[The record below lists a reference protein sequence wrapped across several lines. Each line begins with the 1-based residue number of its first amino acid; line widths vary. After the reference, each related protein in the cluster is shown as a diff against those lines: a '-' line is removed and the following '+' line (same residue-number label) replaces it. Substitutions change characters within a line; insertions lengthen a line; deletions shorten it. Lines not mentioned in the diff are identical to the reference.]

1 MTIKDIVNRDII
13 NLTNCDQEPIHIPG
27 SIQPQ
32 GFLLG
37 IDLSTFHILFC
48 SGNVQE
54 FLDFTHQQLLGK
66 SIDEVFGKDLGQELR
81 GCTDH
86 TDGRLKILHMVFGDK
101 DFELSVH
108 AHAGYLIVESEA
120 KMSHEQEKQDLL
132 SLSKEFLGYMEE
144 THTLKQ
150 LCTLV
155 ARGIRHVTGY
165 DRVMIYRFDKD
176 YNGEVIAES
185 KRDDLE
191 GFLGLH
197 YPHTDIPPQ
206 ARELYIKNQLRIIAD
221 VNYMPVP
228 LYTIDDGKDRN
239 LDLSYASLRSVSPI
253 HVQYLHNMGVGATL
267 TISLIHKKKL
277 WGLVA
282 CHHYS
287 PKYLSQETRLAAKLQ
302 GNFITSQIDVR
313 QLNEEYEA
321 TQKINDAAK
330 RLISR
335 KLELDRNSFAEVTG
349 DPDLL
354 LLCNAS
360 GVSLLIDNHIY
371 KAGITPD
378 DNDIRQLAAYLSVYT
393 GNTQFHT
400 DSIGKLL
407 PESKSYAGKIPG
419 VNYVSLNISSNNCI
433 IWYKPET
440 IAEVNWAGD
449 PAKAIEKDKNGL
461 SPRKSFELWK
471 ETLKFQSNP
480 WLQSEIAASSNFAS
494 VLLKHMGSVF
504 LAEEEEK
511 QRELARILMETN
523 AELENINWIS
533 THDLQEPLRKIQ
545 MMSSFILSEEEK
557 EIPEDVYEKVLR
569 MNKSAER
576 MQVLVKDILKYT
588 RLNYSKEAFEDIDLG
603 RLLEEVAVE
612 TNDSLMATEATLTIG
627 KLPEVKGVSFLLKQL
642 FSNLIYNSLKFSHA
656 DRRPQLSV
664 ALVEGAFVPDLPAGK
679 TDEYH
684 VIRYSDNG
692 IGFEKNYNESVFNIF
707 TRLNNT
713 GEYQGSGIGLA
724 LCKKIMNT
732 HKGIIKA
739 DGRPGE
745 GVDFFIYF
753 PKTNRSI

>member
-1 MTIKDIVNRDII
+1 MNIKDIVNRDLV

-27 SIQPQ
+27 SIQPH

-37 IDLSTFHILFC
+37 VDLSTFRILFC
-48 SGNVQE
+48 SGNIPD
-54 FLDFTHQQLLGK
+54 FLGISPQQLLGK
-66 SIDEVFGKDLGQELR
+66 SIDEVFGGKLEQELR
-81 GCTDH
+81 ACTEY
-86 TDGRLKILHMVFGDK
+86 TDGRTRLFQHQLGEN

-108 AHAGYLIVESEA
+108 AHAGCLIIESEA
-120 KMSHEQEKQDLL
+120 AVAAHEKQDLL
-132 SLSKEFLGYMEE
+132 SLSKDFLNYMEE
-144 THTLKQ
+144 SHTLRE
-150 LCTLV
+150 LCGLV
-155 ARGIRHVTGY
+155 AKGIRKVTGY
-165 DRVMIYRFDKD
+165 DRVMIYHFDKD

-185 KRDDLE
+185 KREDLE

-221 VNYMPVP
+221 VTYTPVP
-228 LYTIDDGKDRN
+228 LYTLDDGAERN

-253 HVQYLHNMGVGATL
+253 HIQYLHNMGVGATL
-267 TISLIHKKKL
+267 TISLIHQKKL

-302 GNFITSQIDVR
+302 GNFITSQIEVR

-321 TQKINDAAK
+321 SRKVNDAAK

-335 KLELDRNSFAEVTG
+335 KFEPNRQSFAEIIH

-354 LLCNAS
+354 SLCNAS
-360 GVSLLIDNHIY
+360 GVSLLIDQHIY
-371 KAGITPD
+371 TSGITPGD
-378 DNDIRQLAAYLSVYT
+378 DDIRQLAGYLSVYS

-400 DSIGKLL
+400 DAIGKLL
-407 PESKSYAGKIPG
+407 PESKSYMDKTPG
-419 VNYVSLNISSNNCI
+419 INYASLNSLSNNCI

-471 ETLKFQSNP
+471 ETLKCQSDP
-480 WLQSEIAASSNFAS
+480 WLQPEIAASSNFAS
-494 VLLKHMGSVF
+494 VLLKHLGSVF

-511 QRELARILMETN
+511 QRELARILTETN

-557 EIPEDVYEKVLR
+557 EIPQDVYEKVLR

-576 MQVLVKDILKYT
+576 MQALVKDILKYT
-588 RLNYSKEAFEDIDLG
+588 RLNYSQEAFESIDLTA
-603 RLLEEVAVE
+603 LLEEVATE
-612 TNDSLMATEATLTIG
+612 AQDSLNGAEATLSIG

-642 FSNLIYNSLKFSHA
+642 FTNLIYNSLKFAHA
-656 DRRPQLSV
+656 ERKPQLSIRLLEK
-664 ALVEGAFVPDLPAGK
+664 ADMPELPLERK
-679 TDEYH
+679 EEYQ

-692 IGFEKNYNESVFNIF
+692 IGFEPAYNESVFQIF
-707 TRLNNT
+707 TRLHNT

-724 LCKKIMNT
+724 LCKKIMTT
-732 HKGIIKA
+732 HKGFIKA
-739 DGRPGE
+739 DGHPGE
-745 GVDFFIYF
+745 GVDFYICF
-753 PKTNRSI
+753 PKG

>member
-1 MTIKDIVNRDII
+1 MNIKDIVNRDIV

-27 SIQPQ
+27 SIQPH

-54 FLDFTHQQLLGK
+54 FLGISHQQLLGK
-66 SIDEVFGKDLGQELR
+66 SADEVFGSNLTQELR
-81 GCTDH
+81 DCTDH

-101 DFELSVH
+101 AFELSVH
-108 AHAGYLIVESEA
+108 AHAGCLIVESEA
-120 KMSHEQEKQDLL
+120 AMDEEQEKQDLL

-150 LCTLV
+150 LSMLV
-155 ARGIRHVTGY
+155 AQGIRNVTGY
-165 DRVMIYRFDKD
+165 DRVMIYHFDKD

-191 GFLGLH
+191 AFLGLH

-221 VNYMPVP
+221 VNYTPVP

-287 PKYLSQETRLAAKLQ
+287 PKYLSQKTRLAARLQ

-313 QLNEEYEA
+313 QLNEEYEES
-321 TQKINDAAK
+321 KKVNEAAK

-335 KLELDRNSFAEVTG
+335 KLEPDRNSFAEVTG

-360 GVSLLIDNHIY
+360 GVSLLIDDRIY
-371 KAGITPD
+371 KAGTTP
-378 DNDIRQLAAYLSVYT
+378 NDEEIRQLAAYLAVYT
-393 GNTQFHT
+393 GNTRFHT
-400 DSIGKLL
+400 ESIGKLL
-407 PESKSYAGKIPG
+407 PESTSFAGKIPG
-419 VNYVSLNISSNNCI
+419 VNYVSLNTSSNNCI

-440 IAEVNWAGD
+440 ISEVNWAGD

-480 WLQSEIAASSNFAS
+480 WLQAEIAASSNFAS

-511 QRELARILMETN
+511 QRELARILTETN

-557 EIPEDVYEKVLR
+557 DIPQDVYEKVLR

-576 MQVLVKDILKYT
+576 MQILVKDILKYT
-588 RLNYSKEAFEDIDLG
+588 RLNYSKEAFENIDLS

-612 TNDSLMATEATLTIG
+612 TGDSLNAKEATLTIG
-627 KLPEVKGVSFLLKQL
+627 RLPEVKGVSFLLKQL

-656 DRRPQLSV
+656 DRRPQLTI
-664 ALVEGAFVPDLPAGK
+664 ALVEDAAIPDLLAVK
-679 TDEYH
+679 KDDYH

-707 TRLNNT
+707 TRLNNAS
-713 GEYQGSGIGLA
+713 EYQGSGIGLA

-745 GVDFFIYF
+745 GADFFVCF
-753 PKTNRSI
+753 PKN

>member
-1 MTIKDIVNRDII
+1 MTIKDIVNRDIV

-27 SIQPQ
+27 SIQPH

-37 IDLSTFHILFC
+37 LDLSTWHILFC
-48 SGNVQE
+48 SGNAGQ
-54 FLDFTHQQLLGK
+54 FLGLSHQQLLGR
-66 SIDEVFGKDLGQELR
+66 SAGEVFGSDLERELR
-81 GCTDH
+81 GCADH
-86 TDGRLKILHMVFGDK
+86 TDGRLKTLHMTFNAQ
-101 DFELSVH
+101 DFSLSVH
-108 AHAGYLIVESEA
+108 AQAGFLIVESEA
-120 KMSHEQEKQDLL
+120 AMDAGQEKQDLL
-132 SLSKEFLGYMEE
+132 SLSKEFLTYMEE

-150 LCTLV
+150 LCALV
-155 ARGIRHVTGY
+155 AQGIRNITGY
-165 DRVMIYRFDKD
+165 DRVMIYHFDRD

-221 VNYMPVP
+221 VNYTPVP
-228 LYTIDDGKDRN
+228 LYTIDDGHDRN

-287 PKYLSQETRLAAKLQ
+287 PKYLSQETRLAARLQ

-313 QLNEEYEA
+313 QLNEEYEES
-321 TQKINDAAK
+321 KKVNDAAK

-335 KLELDRNSFAEVTG
+335 KFDLDRNSFAELTR

-354 LLCNAS
+354 ALCNAS
-360 GVSLLIDNHIY
+360 GVSLLIDDQIY
-371 KAGITPD
+371 KAGLTP
-378 DNDIRQLAAYLSVYT
+378 NDEEISRLASYLSVYT
-393 GNTQFHT
+393 DNTQLHT

-407 PESKSYAGKIPG
+407 PDSKGFAEKTPG
-419 VNYVSLNISSNNCI
+419 VNYVSLNISSTNCL
-433 IWYKPET
+433 IWYKHET

-449 PAKAIEKDKNGL
+449 PAKAIEKDKKGL
-461 SPRKSFELWK
+461 SPQKSFELWK
-471 ETLKFQSNP
+471 ETLKLHSNP

-494 VLLKHMGSVF
+494 VLQKHLGAVV

-511 QRELARILMETN
+511 QRELARILTETN

-557 EIPEDVYEKVLR
+557 EIPQDVYEKVLR

-576 MQVLVKDILKYT
+576 MQILVKDILKYT
-588 RLNYSKEAFEDIDLG
+588 RLNYSKEAFENIDLG
-603 RLLEEVAVE
+603 RLLEEVVTE
-612 TNDSLMATEATLTIG
+612 TNDSLSAREATLTIG
-627 KLPEVKGVSFLLKQL
+627 KLPQVQGVSFLLKQL

-656 DRRPQLSV
+656 DRHPQLTIT
-664 ALVEGAFVPDLPAGK
+664 LVEDVQVPDLPADK
-679 TDEYH
+679 KDDYH

-692 IGFEKNYNESVFNIF
+692 IGFEKSYNESVFHIF
-707 TRLNNT
+707 TRLNNASD
-713 GEYQGSGIGLA
+713 YQGSGIGLA

-732 HKGIIKA
+732 HKGLIKA
-739 DGRPGE
+739 DGHIGE
-745 GVDFFIYF
+745 GVDFFICF
-753 PKTNRSI
+753 PKTHLKR